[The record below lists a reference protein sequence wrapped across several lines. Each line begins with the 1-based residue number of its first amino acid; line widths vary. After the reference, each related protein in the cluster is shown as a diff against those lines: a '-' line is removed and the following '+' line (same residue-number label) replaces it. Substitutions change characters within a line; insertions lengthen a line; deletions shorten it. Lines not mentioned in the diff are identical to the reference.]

1 MKEIIVKPDVT
12 SDRLDRFIEELR
24 NEGVVY
30 VYHRDRIVA
39 LDNSLEMHILSSI
52 DDVIRAKSNGSIAGL
67 YVDVK
72 SKEDEDLIVEAVAKG
87 AEFVVVDARDWKII
101 PLENIIA
108 KVRSKAKV
116 YAYAKDSSE
125 VRTLFNVLQLGVDG
139 VILNTSSIEEVRRS
153 MVYMHSK
160 EYPLE
165 YVKVI
170 KVMDSGLGERVCVD
184 TASILKIGEG
194 MLIGSKANF
203 LFLMHN
209 EAIGSEFTS
218 PRPFRVNAGA
228 VHCYTLMPNG
238 STKYLSEIE
247 SGDEVLIVNREG
259 KARDTIVGRVK
270 IESRPM
276 RVIKAISSKGEEG
289 SIIVQNA
296 ETIRFIGREGLIPV
310 TSIKEGDEVLAYIKG
325 SRGRHFGIEVDE
337 FILEK

>member
-1 MKEIIVKPDVT
+1 MKEIIVKPDVA

-24 NEGVVY
+24 SEGIVY
-30 VYHRDRIVA
+30 VYHGDRIVA

-52 DDVIRAKSNGSIAGL
+52 DDVIRTKNNGSIAGL

-87 AEFVVVDARDWKII
+87 AGFIVVDARDWKII

-108 KVRSKAKV
+108 KVRGKAKV
-116 YAYAKDSSE
+116 YAYAKDSRE

-170 KVMDSGLGERVCVD
+170 KVIDSGLGERVCVD

-276 RVIKAISSKGEEG
+276 CVIKAISSKGEEG

-296 ETIRFIGREGLIPV
+296 ETIRFIGRDGLIPV